1 MNAFAAGAPPA
12 PRAVF
17 ARRVADSV
25 ALRALAFFALAAFAS
40 LGYGELLLHPPA
52 GRLLALAA
60 IATAGCATLALRR
73 ADGRPAVPAAA
84 RPVAVL
90 ATLLLSLL
98 ALGVPAHLLIPS
110 GWGRLVRHV
119 GDGVDGLGAWL
130 WPYRGGARWS
140 RLAVLLVVPFVL
152 LAAGALCF
160 WPGTGHARGRRTA
173 ALAMLVGVFLTGA
186 ANTPQSEP
194 GLRGLVLL
202 FLIVFWLWAP
212 TGRQGGALRA
222 ARWLIVPA
230 LAALAL
236 RPALSSSSAWIGF
249 REPSA
254 ATSAN
259 ASFQWDQRYGP
270 ITWARTDATMLT
282 VAVADPGLL
291 RVTSLDRFDG
301 LRFLRSD
308 EPAGDARIDLGRRP
322 NRRWLSRATV
332 TVAGLR
338 SRLLLGGDGVPLTL
352 RWIGSR
358 SLPVARE
365 SDGTLA
371 APTVLTGGSY
381 EVTSYRPRPSVAQ
394 LRRAPRRFPRAYM
407 PYVRFAL
414 PPRGAS
420 ALIQPR
426 FAAEARA
433 PLPAGGLVGPSAPG
447 RTLTAAA
454 AARVEGSP
462 YGPMFG
468 LARSLASGASGDYD
482 VAEHINEYLRANYR
496 YDEHVPLAKYPLEA
510 FLFEQRRG
518 YCQQFS
524 GAMTLM
530 LRMDGIPARVAAGF
544 KPTVYDPVSAAWK
557 IRARD
562 AHSWVEVFFAG
573 IGWVSFDPTPAA
585 PITLPGAAAAAKNK
599 GEILGAGTAAGG
611 RATVLANGAGVV
623 ARAATP
629 VRGGSAA
636 LLEIALALA
645 ALLATALA
653 GVWLRGHLRLRRAL
667 AGEAGAA
674 VAELRRVLDA
684 LGDTDRGATLE
695 RLEKRLCQRGEDAA
709 AVYLASLRD
718 RRYAQPGERAP
729 LSERRHGQPGERAE
743 RPARGRGSLRR
754 ALAQGRG
761 VRAALKVI
769 TGMPPGAMRRGG
781 SKGG

>member
-1 MNAFAAGAPPA
+1 MNSFAAGAQPV
-12 PRAVF
+12 RTAVP
-17 ARRVADSV
+17 ARRVTDSL

-40 LGYGELLLHPPA
+40 FAYGELLLHPPA
-52 GRLLALAA
+52 ARLLALAA
-60 IATAGCATLALRR
+60 IATAGCATLAAGR
-73 ADGRPAVPAAA
+73 ADGRPALPAAA
-84 RPVAVL
+84 RPVAVV

-98 ALGVPAHLLIPS
+98 ALGVPAHLLAPS

-152 LAAGALCF
+152 IAAGALCF
-160 WPGTGHARGRRTA
+160 WPGTTGGRVRRTA
-173 ALAMLVGVFLTGA
+173 AAAMLVGLFLTGA

-202 FLIVFWLWAP
+202 FLIAFWLWAP
-212 TGRQGGALRA
+212 RGGQGGALRA

-230 LAALAL
+230 LVALAL

-249 REPSA
+249 RETAA
-254 ATSAN
+254 ATSAE

-270 ITWARTDATMLT
+270 ITWARTDAPMLT
-282 VAVADPGLL
+282 VAAAHPGLL

-308 EPAGDARIDLGRRP
+308 AAAGNARIDLGGRP
-322 NRRWLSRATV
+322 NRRWLSQEIV

-352 RWIGSR
+352 RWISGAP
-358 SLPVARE
+358 LVARE

-371 APTVLTGGSY
+371 AAAVLTGGSY

-394 LRRAPRRFPRAYM
+394 LRRAPRRFPRAYL
-407 PYVRFAL
+407 PYARFAL

-433 PLPAGGLVGPSAPG
+433 PVPAGGLVGPSAPG
-447 RTLTAAA
+447 RALATAA
-454 AARVEGSP
+454 AARVQGSP
-462 YGPMFG
+462 YGPMFA
-468 LARSLASGASGDYD
+468 LARSLARGASADYD
-482 VAEHINEYLRANYR
+482 IAERIKDYLLANYR
-496 YDEHVPLAKYPLEA
+496 YDEHVPLGRYPLEA

-544 KPTVYDPVSAAWK
+544 KPTVYDPVSATWK
-557 IRARD
+557 LRARD

-585 PITLPGAAAAAKNK
+585 PITLPGAAAAAKK
-599 GEILGAGTAAGG
+599 KSEILGGATGGAAGPV
-611 RATVLANGAGVV
+611 RLAAGAGVIAAARPDAGGAGPWVELGLGV
-623 ARAATP
+623 A
-629 VRGGSAA
+629 V
-636 LLEIALALA
+636 
-645 ALLATALA
+645 LLASAVA
-653 GVWLRGHLRLRRAL
+653 GLWLRGHMRLRRAL
-667 AGEAGAA
+667 GGEAATA
-674 VAELRRVLDA
+674 VAELRRVLDG
-684 LGDTDRGATLE
+684 LGGTDRVATLDK
-695 RLEKRLCQRGEDAA
+695 L
-709 AVYLASLRD
+709 
-718 RRYAQPGERAP
+718 
-729 LSERRHGQPGERAE
+729 ERR
-743 RPARGRGSLRR
+743 LRE
-754 ALAQGRG
+754 G
-761 VRAALKVI
+761 
-769 TGMPPGAMRRGG
+769 
-781 SKGG
+781 